1 MVTRKN
7 ISTMYYYPAKCLC
20 KQLLV
25 FTILMVHVV
34 VAFIAT
40 VIDQQHICFVILL
53 DNVHGMSYFV
63 KARVSIAHYRPDIGG
78 GGGHYCYTCSNVD
91 KRWE

>member
-1 MVTRKN
+1 
-7 ISTMYYYPAKCLC
+7 
-20 KQLLV
+20 
-25 FTILMVHVV
+25 MVHVV

-78 GGGHYCYTCSNVD
+78 GGGGIIVIHAQMWTRGGSE
-91 KRWE
+91 K